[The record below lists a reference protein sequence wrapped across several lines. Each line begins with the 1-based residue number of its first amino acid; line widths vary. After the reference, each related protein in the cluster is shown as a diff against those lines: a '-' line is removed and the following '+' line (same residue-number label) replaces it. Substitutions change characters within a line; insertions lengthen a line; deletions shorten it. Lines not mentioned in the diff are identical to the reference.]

1 MSLKCNT
8 GMQPQKW
15 QNDLSFQGK
24 PFNIRVTQ
32 VYVPTTRVE
41 EAEADQFYEDIENL
55 LDLTPIKDVL
65 FIPGDWNAK

>member
-1 MSLKCNT
+1 
-8 GMQPQKW
+8 MQPQKW